1 MTDALE
7 QAVASILDD
16 HCTYEV
22 IAKSERGLSIML
34 WDLLAQAGFTGV
46 GVPEDLGGA
55 GGDLLDAAQV
65 IRVAARYAAPL
76 PLVETLLQVGG
87 VCEAAGLGFPSGP
100 TTLVVGPPGV
110 PISAA
115 RTSTGWIFDGL
126 AQRVPWARNVERLV
140 VVAKEAEGHHVAGV
154 IERTSGVV
162 SPGLNMANEPRDDVT
177 LHQVRLASGAAVA
190 LPEAEVNALRYR
202 AALGRSLQIAGALE
216 GVLQLTIQYAKERV
230 QFGRPIGRF
239 QAVQHQVAE
248 LAGETVA
255 AVAAADAATRAVLA
269 GGGELAVAAAKIRT
283 GMAAGQGARLAHQVH
298 GTIGFTLEHPLGH
311 LTRRLWAWR
320 DEGGSAQGWAVQL
333 GSKIVSNDPDG
344 VWDMVTTMME
354 GTP

>member
-7 QAVASILDD
+7 QAVASILSD

-22 IAKSERGLSIML
+22 IARSEQGLSNSL
-34 WDLLAQAGFTGV
+34 WGLMAQAGFTGV
-46 GVPEDLGGA
+46 AVPEDLGGA
-55 GGDLLDAAQV
+55 GGDLLDAAAV

-76 PLVETLLQVGG
+76 PLVETLLLVGG
-87 VCEAAGLGFPSGP
+87 VCEAARLGFPPGP
-100 TTLVVGPPGV
+100 ATLVAGPLGA
-110 PISAA
+110 PILAS
-115 RTSTGWIFDGL
+115 RTTTGWIFDGL
-126 AQRVPWARNVERLV
+126 AQRVPWARNADHLV
-140 VVAKEAEGHHVAGV
+140 VVAKDAKGDYVAGI
-154 IERTSGVV
+154 IEPTAGLV
-162 SPGLNMANEPRDDVT
+162 SRGHNMAGEPRDDVAMR
-177 LHQVRLASGAAVA
+177 QVRLASNAVMA
-190 LPEAEVNALRYR
+190 LPESQINALRYR

-216 GVLQLTIQYAKERV
+216 GVLQLTIRYAKERV

-255 AVAAADAATRAVLA
+255 AVAAVDAATRAVLA

-283 GMAAGQGARLAHQVH
+283 SMAAGKGARLAHQVH

-311 LTRRLWAWR
+311 FTRRLWSWR
-320 DEGGSAQGWAVQL
+320 DEGGSEQAWAVEL
-333 GSKIVSNDPDG
+333 GSKMVSNGPDQ
-344 VWDMVTTMME
+344 VWDTVTTMMG